1 VNSSGSANSKQSVNP
16 TPFVEISRADW
27 AELGNATELP
37 LTEAEIS
44 QIRGLGD
51 FLDIKEVREV
61 YLPLSRFLNIYVS
74 EYSKLHRATSDFL
87 GERSAKVPFIIGIA
101 GSVAVGK
108 STISRL
114 LRELLARWEGTPK
127 VSLITTDGFLYPNA
141 ELEKRSLMHRKGF
154 PESYDRLALLNFVAD
169 IKSGKENV
177 KAPVYSH
184 LTYDLVP
191 GKFENVSS
199 PDVVIIEGLNV
210 LQSPGADQETTLSDY
225 FDFKIYVDAETS
237 NISKWFLNRFY
248 ELRESAFTNP
258 ESYFHRYAK
267 MPIEKAL
274 ERANEIWDTINLPNL
289 IENILPTRSRAT
301 LVLRKGDQHAVE
313 SVLLRKL

>member
-1 VNSSGSANSKQSVNP
+1 
-16 TPFVEISRADW
+16 
-27 AELGNATELP
+27 
-37 LTEAEIS
+37 
-44 QIRGLGD
+44 
-51 FLDIKEVREV
+51 
-61 YLPLSRFLNIYVS
+61 
-74 EYSKLHRATSDFL
+74 
-87 GERSAKVPFIIGIA
+87 
-101 GSVAVGK
+101 
-108 STISRL
+108 
-114 LRELLARWEGTPK
+114 
-127 VSLITTDGFLYPNA
+127 
-141 ELEKRSLMHRKGF
+141 
-154 PESYDRLALLNFVAD
+154 
-169 IKSGKENV
+169 
-177 KAPVYSH
+177 
-184 LTYDLVP
+184 LVP

-225 FDFKIYVDAETS
+225 FDFKIYVDAETK

>member
-1 VNSSGSANSKQSVNP
+1 
-16 TPFVEISRADW
+16 
-27 AELGNATELP
+27 
-37 LTEAEIS
+37 
-44 QIRGLGD
+44 
-51 FLDIKEVREV
+51 
-61 YLPLSRFLNIYVS
+61 
-74 EYSKLHRATSDFL
+74 
-87 GERSAKVPFIIGIA
+87 
-101 GSVAVGK
+101 
-108 STISRL
+108 
-114 LRELLARWEGTPK
+114 
-127 VSLITTDGFLYPNA
+127 
-141 ELEKRSLMHRKGF
+141 
-154 PESYDRLALLNFVAD
+154 
-169 IKSGKENV
+169 
-177 KAPVYSH
+177 
-184 LTYDLVP
+184 
-191 GKFENVSS
+191 
-199 PDVVIIEGLNV
+199 VIIEGLNV

-225 FDFKIYVDAETS
+225 FDFKIYVDAETN